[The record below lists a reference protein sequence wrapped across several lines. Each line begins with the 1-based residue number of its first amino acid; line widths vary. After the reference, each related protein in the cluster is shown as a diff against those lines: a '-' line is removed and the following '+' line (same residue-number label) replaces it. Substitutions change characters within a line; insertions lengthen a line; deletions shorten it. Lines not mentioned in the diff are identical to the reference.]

1 MAVGTSTICSQAVE
15 SRAAVRRIHAGATA
29 PYPGASLGHGHD
41 RASCDRRLTAAT
53 SCPEKHFDG
62 RGGKVRLRDDAPT
75 WDIGHM
81 RPVVRSLATGDEA
94 DLRGAR
100 NSPQA
105 MSLAL
110 GPRLG
115 AEAGLIVHGHPT
127 LFHRG
132 ILAPSPWR
140 HNRADPIHDVRGG
153 PDGSDEPAT

>member
-1 MAVGTSTICSQAVE
+1 MAVGTSTIWSQAVE
-15 SRAAVRRIHAGATA
+15 SRAAVRRNQAGAVALCSAASPCDGHAGAS
-29 PYPGASLGHGHD
+29 G
-41 RASCDRRLTAAT
+41 DRRLTAAT

-94 DLRGAR
+94 DLRGAGS
-100 NSPQA
+100 SPQA

-110 GPRLG
+110 GPSLG
-115 AEAGLIVHGHPT
+115 AEAGVVVHEHPT